1 MCLCL
6 LLFFFLKH
14 FSTCFYYSF
23 KDKSEMSVNFS
34 LKQKSYFFV
43 KKIALVYYLKNFRI
57 SIQDL
62 FVFYGL
68 FPHDLN
74 LTPIWLRPLTTKRL
88 YEWNPYV
95 WFTGPIITIAFIKV
109 LQKPCLK
116 CPSKCVWVEFDCLDN
131 LLISSILFKS
141 AALLQRLFHRNLHRW
156 DGIKT
161 DFNELTFKWEEVVG
175 RVPL

>member
-1 MCLCL
+1 MFHSRIYHVLCISVSFFSSFSNIFL
-6 LLFFFLKH
+6 LVSIIHSKA
-14 FSTCFYYSF
+14 
-23 KDKSEMSVNFS
+23 KSEMSLNLS
-34 LKQKSYFFV
+34 LKQKSCSKKRSRNSKFKKTLLGSAFETYLFF
-43 KKIALVYYLKNFRI
+43 Y
-57 SIQDL
+57 S
-62 FVFYGL
+62 L

-131 LLISSILFKS
+131 LLISSILF
-141 AALLQRLFHRNLHRW
+141 
-156 DGIKT
+156 
-161 DFNELTFKWEEVVG
+161 
-175 RVPL
+175 